1 MIEYFVPN
9 CSTPEF
15 LHWSERYK
23 SMEKAG
29 DVLKSDAAETNIKIF
44 PLLTEGSC
52 LLGPSISNNSFMC
65 SVVKLLAEK

>member
-1 MIEYFVPN
+1 MGYFVPN

-23 SMEKAG
+23 SMEIAG
-29 DVLKSDAAETNIKIF
+29 DLLQNNAAETNTKIF

-52 LLGPSISNNSFMC
+52 LPGPSISSNSFMC
-65 SVVKLLAEK
+65 SVVKLLSEK